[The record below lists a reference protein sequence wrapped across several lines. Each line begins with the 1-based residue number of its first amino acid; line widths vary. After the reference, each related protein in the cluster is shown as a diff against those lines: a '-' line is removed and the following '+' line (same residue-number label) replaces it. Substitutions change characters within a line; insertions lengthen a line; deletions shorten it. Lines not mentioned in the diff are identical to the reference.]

1 MWPIRYVDN
10 QSDSAIAGE
19 FEGLCAAGAFR
30 VRGNALEANG
40 RWRSEIKS

>member
-10 QSDSAIAGE
+10 QSDSAIADE

-30 VRGNALEANG
+30 VRGT
-40 RWRSEIKS
+40 R